1 MFTGQ
6 PVYPGQPG
14 QQYVVSGA
22 VTTRSTLPSRVYVTT
37 AEIPSVGAV
46 AYPQAP
52 QIAPMSARISPV
64 QAKVVSL
71 GVSEAE
77 VLVAQKA
84 WSDAIKHISKTYL
97 EGGDYIAAAAKAAG
111 ELYGYG
117 HSDVLF
123 KPTKAAE
130 AQFRP
135 TASDAMSYF
144 VGHKAVENGYL
155 EDAGFAINGG
165 KGWSEVV
172 FDNHKIHVS
181 GNVAIAMGNYFFTS
195 AADGSK
201 TKVEYTFGYKKNA
214 DGKVRI
220 FLHHSSVPYSVPAAT
235 ATAEIT
241 EEEVKSVQAAW
252 ANAIKSIS
260 KTYLDGGD
268 YVSAAAKAAGE
279 LYGYGHTNVLFKPTK
294 AAEAQFRPTA
304 SDAMSYFVGHKAV
317 EKGYLEDAGFAING
331 GKGWSNVV
339 FDNHQIDVTGNVAI
353 AMGNYFF
360 TSAADGSKT
369 KVEYTFGYKKNADGK
384 VRIFLHHSSVPYSV
398 PAPTASR
405 TAEIT
410 EEEVK
415 SVQAAWANAIKSI
428 SKTYLDG
435 GDYIAAAAKAA
446 GELYGYG
453 HTNVLFKPTKAA
465 EAQFRP
471 TASDAMSY
479 FVGHKAV
486 ENGYLEDA
494 GFAING
500 GKGWSN
506 VVFDNHQ
513 IDVTGNVAI
522 AMGNYFFTSAAD
534 GSKTKV
540 EYTFGYK
547 KNADGK
553 VRIFL
558 HHSSVPYSVP
568 AATATRTAEITE
580 EEVKSVQA
588 AWANA
593 IESISK
599 TYLDEGDYIAA
610 AAKAAG
616 ELYGYGHTNVLFK
629 PTKAAEA
636 QFRPTASDAMSYF
649 VGHKAVEKGYLEDA
663 GFAINGGKG
672 WSKVVF
678 DNHQI
683 DVTGNVAIAM
693 GNYFFTSAA
702 DGSKTKVEYTFG
714 YKKNADGK
722 VRIFLHHSSV
732 PYSVPAAT
740 ATRTAEITEEEVKS
754 VQAAWANA
762 IKSISKTYLDEG
774 DYVAAA
780 AKAAGELYG
789 YGHTD
794 VLFKPT
800 KAAEAQFR
808 PTASDAMS
816 YFVGHKAVE
825 NGYLEDAGFAING
838 GKGWSNVVFDNHKI
852 DVSGNVAIAMGNYF
866 FTSAADGSKTKVEY
880 TFGYKKNADGKV
892 RIFLHHS
899 SVPYSVPAATE
910 TPTAEITEEEVK
922 SVQAAWANAIESI
935 SKTYLDEGDYVSAAA
950 KAAGELYGY
959 GHTNVLFKPTKAAEA
974 QFRPTAS
981 DAMSYFVG
989 HKAVEK
995 GHLEDAGFA
1004 INGGKGWS
1012 NVVFDNHQIDV
1023 SGNVAIAMGNYFFTS
1038 AADGSKTKVEYT
1050 FGYKKNADGKVRIFL
1065 HHSSVPFVAE
1075 SKVQSL
1081 SLEAPMQ
1088 STVAGA

>member
-6 PVYPGQPG
+6 PVYPGQQMYAVP
-14 QQYVVSGA
+14 GA
-22 VTTRSTLPSRVYVTT
+22 VTTLPPRVSYVTSG
-37 AEIPSVGAV
+37 AEIPGV
-46 AYPQAP
+46 AYPQMAP
-52 QIAPMSARISPV
+52 QIYAPSAMVSPGM
-64 QAKVVSL
+64 QTQTRVVSL
-71 GVSEAE
+71 SVSEAE
-77 VLVAQKA
+77 VLVAQKT

-97 EGGDYIAAAAKAAG
+97 DGGDYVAAAAKAAG

-165 KGWSEVV
+165 KGWSNVV
-172 FDNHKIHVS
+172 FQNHKIHVS

-201 TKVEYTFGYKKNA
+201 TKVEYTFGYKKNV

-235 ATAEIT
+235 PSGAIT
-241 EEEVKSVQAAW
+241 EEEVKSVQASW

-260 KTYLDGGD
+260 KTYLEGGD
-268 YVSAAAKAAGE
+268 YVAAAAKAAGE

-398 PAPTASR
+398 PAATA
-405 TAEIT
+405 TGAIT

-428 SKTYLDG
+428 SRTYLEG
-435 GDYIAAAAKAA
+435 GDYVAAAAKAA

-486 ENGYLEDA
+486 EKGYLEDA

-568 AATATRTAEITE
+568 AATPSGAITE

-593 IESISK
+593 IKSISK
-599 TYLDEGDYIAA
+599 TYLDGGDYVAA

-649 VGHKAVEKGYLEDA
+649 VGHKAVEKGY
-663 GFAINGGKG
+663 
-672 WSKVVF
+672 
-678 DNHQI
+678 
-683 DVTGNVAIAM
+683 
-693 GNYFFTSAA
+693 
-702 DGSKTKVEYTFG
+702 
-714 YKKNADGK
+714 
-722 VRIFLHHSSV
+722 
-732 PYSVPAAT
+732 
-740 ATRTAEITEEEVKS
+740 
-754 VQAAWANA
+754 
-762 IKSISKTYLDEG
+762 
-774 DYVAAA
+774 
-780 AKAAGELYG
+780 
-789 YGHTD
+789 
-794 VLFKPT
+794 
-800 KAAEAQFR
+800 
-808 PTASDAMS
+808 
-816 YFVGHKAVE
+816 
-825 NGYLEDAGFAING
+825 
-838 GKGWSNVVFDNHKI
+838 
-852 DVSGNVAIAMGNYF
+852 
-866 FTSAADGSKTKVEY
+866 
-880 TFGYKKNADGKV
+880 
-892 RIFLHHS
+892 
-899 SVPYSVPAATE
+899 
-910 TPTAEITEEEVK
+910 
-922 SVQAAWANAIESI
+922 
-935 SKTYLDEGDYVSAAA
+935 
-950 KAAGELYGY
+950 
-959 GHTNVLFKPTKAAEA
+959 
-974 QFRPTAS
+974 
-981 DAMSYFVG
+981 
-989 HKAVEK
+989 
-995 GHLEDAGFA
+995 LEDAGFA

-1065 HHSSVPFVAE
+1065 HHSSVPYSVPAAT
-1075 SKVQSL
+1075 KVQSPGL
-1081 SLEAPMQ
+1081 VTTLQPR
-1088 STVAGA
+1088 VVGA